1 MAIEIVEIKFVEK
14 EQDWENETTRYIFDV
29 EGKEYII
36 ADQNGELTL
45 LDSDGCP
52 TLNTRADQYLFK
64 ALIAKLNKMMR
75 KVNPNIKPIQYWTY
89 EK

>member
-14 EQDWENETTRYIFDV
+14 EQDWVNETTRYIFDV

-36 ADQNGELTL
+36 ADQNGEFTL

-52 TLNTRADQYLFK
+52 TLNSRADQYLFK
-64 ALIAKLNKMMR
+64 ALMVKLSKI
-75 KVNPNIKPIQYWTY
+75 VDGPTF
-89 EK
+89 